1 MLTGPVFNPA
11 GDLLGI
17 LTNHFIIDQN
27 GIKMAYIRNS
37 SVYSNDSLYLGR
49 IVKLRGRLVLVKY

>member
-1 MLTGPVFNPA
+1 MLTGPIFNPA
-11 GDLLGI
+11 GDLLGV
-17 LTNHFIIDQN
+17 LTNHVIIDQN
-27 GIKMAYIRNS
+27 GIKMAYLRNS